1 MPEALSRSFATLA
14 KYNVVITGADV
25 EIREPEA
32 LERLAKLNPLI
43 DDPNA

>member
-1 MPEALSRSFATLA
+1 MI
-14 KYNVVITGADV
+14 KGADV